1 MNSDKIESNKKELE
15 TVYTESYNFS
25 GRLRKPILSL
35 MMWGPATNL
44 RVQQDQQKCDLENS
58 YSNSGLHICG
68 NFSEKH
74 YWMYSHGDKVS
85 CNSGSIEKL
94 CGPVMTHDMKVI

>member
-1 MNSDKIESNKKELE
+1 
-15 TVYTESYNFS
+15 
-25 GRLRKPILSL
+25 

-44 RVQQDQQKCDLENS
+44 RVKQAQQKCDLDNS
-58 YSNSGLHICG
+58 YSYSGLHVCG

-94 CGPVMTHDMKVI
+94 CGPVMTRDMKVIYPCNKSACNQACVHSVN